1 MRFSLKKS
9 INLTNNLHGVHIM
22 KTPQQTLLSFF
33 FKDFRVIDKIF
44 KGTKQKLVSI
54 DFDMPEEDEYL
65 HLTDVDTF
73 KNTVVASKEI
83 TPEGDEIRREY
94 KLKKFSW
101 SEKPSI
107 KNDLELVLMRKY
119 RAEDKE

>member
-1 MRFSLKKS
+1 
-9 INLTNNLHGVHIM
+9 M
-22 KTPQQTLLSFF
+22 KTQQLTLLSYF
-33 FKDFRVIDKIF
+33 FKDFRTIDKIF
-44 KGTKQKLVSI
+44 KGTKQKLASI

-65 HLTDVDTF
+65 HLTDVHTF

-94 KLKKFSW
+94 KLKNYSW
-101 SEKPSI
+101 SDKPSI
-107 KNDLELVLMRKY
+107 KNDLDLVYMRKY

>member
-1 MRFSLKKS
+1 
-9 INLTNNLHGVHIM
+9 M

-33 FKDFRVIDKIF
+33 FKDIRVIDKIF

-54 DFDMPEEDEYL
+54 DYDMPENERYA
-65 HLTDVDTF
+65 HLTDVDTY
-73 KNTVVASKEI
+73 KNTIIASKEI

-94 KLKKFSW
+94 KLNNFYW

>member
-1 MRFSLKKS
+1 
-9 INLTNNLHGVHIM
+9 M

-54 DFDMPEEDEYL
+54 DFDMPENETYA
-65 HLTDVDTF
+65 HLTDVDTY
-73 KNTVVASKEI
+73 KNTVIASKEI

-94 KLKKFSW
+94 KLNNFYW
-101 SEKPSI
+101 SDKPSI